1 MASEVLTY
9 DKSELRS
16 ITRAFKAMDAEAAK
30 EAKEKSG
37 SLVEY
42 LKGKIITKAG
52 SMKNNKAP
60 LRIAQG
66 ASVAKSSKIGE
77 INLGFARQKFSGGGT
92 TQVNQG
98 DEGGIGILGGYEFG
112 SNTYRQ
118 FPIWSGSNPAGG
130 AGSKGYFIYPTLREE
145 QPYLI
150 KQWEISVVNVVK
162 KWT

>member
-1 MASEVLTY
+1 
-9 DKSELRS
+9 
-16 ITRAFKAMDAEAAK
+16 MDAEAAK

-162 KWT
+162 KWS

>member
-9 DKSELRS
+9 DKSELSS

-98 DEGGIGILGGYEFG
+98 DQGGIGILGGYEFG

-150 KQWEISVVNVVK
+150 KQWEIAVVNVVK
-162 KWT
+162 KFT